1 MGGDKTKE
9 VTVLPLHVRHHLSQ
23 SDSEGTSPVF
33 LSTDMTN
40 SQVTDL
46 PAHSFEGR
54 LVYHFAE
61 ILDNPTVDDSHRS
74 ALNDMLEHYIER
86 FKKATP
92 VQWSDLNVLPQAD
105 LNSETTKMTTSILP
119 PKGRDKSTASDNYKG
134 SNSQGSSPAPAEIGR
149 TNHLQVRM
157 FNREERST
165 DRHDVNAT
173 LLAVGSP
180 REAEGNT
187 TPMAPD
193 CKRPVFPG
201 VPNDPCGTLLS
212 SNPYYPDASG
222 ARSSQVDEG
231 LNQSVV
237 NQTIIGL
244 QSSPATIFRDH
255 ERQVNNTSQKTIPL
269 PLSGET
275 SVDEVGQTIVDEQP
289 ARLIDPAKPLTTPKR
304 RRVSSRDSNS
314 SLLSPG
320 KIDRLCP
327 GTSPRPHQS
336 SQVPLSSPLSSPE
349 PLKRN
354 SEGSHSNVAKPKKSR
369 AALGNPSPLAQK
381 RQQPDNSC
389 RPNLQKKKPQG
400 RPTVKQL
407 AVKSQGT
414 ARAKKTL
421 NPAGNSIAPLFG
433 LSKQLSHHGAASGRD
448 GPVEPDKSA
457 TRIAA
462 EAGALERL
470 DFWEQSRNK
479 PAEPLKFPKLLA
491 NSDSIISQLP
501 QLLGRRKLTSPSERL
516 IGTFPTNPI
525 IGSFGNQITRLEADD
540 ICAFFLGLKP
550 KNKGA
555 GASSSPSWV
564 MVHPLYPCLSFTH
577 EPLHQGWSR
586 MIATLADIQF
596 ILTSDRLAITL
607 ASLDGT
613 AGDSEGAL
621 VIVHTYFQDL
631 ADSFNVCKTANPVNR
646 NIPKDYFGSNGGM
659 AYVFEY
665 IASALCLACLA
676 QLLVIGP
683 GAIFSQ
689 PTARDLS
696 PQWKSAML
704 LEFGAIAVDAQCPV
718 WNPFGNTRLHII
730 ATFSQMGFGRNTKID
745 WTLLLEI
752 FKEQFSASRLANVMW
767 EDIVFIADRKSSGDD
782 TVNWGVIP

>member
-134 SNSQGSSPAPAEIGR
+134 SNSQGSSPARAEIGR

-187 TPMAPD
+187 TQWHQ
-193 CKRPVFPG
+193 
-201 VPNDPCGTLLS
+201 T
-212 SNPYYPDASG
+212 
-222 ARSSQVDEG
+222 VDEG

-255 ERQVNNTSQKTIPL
+255 ERQVNNMSRKTIPL

-320 KIDRLCP
+320 EIDRLCT
-327 GTSPRPHQS
+327 GTSPRPQQS

-501 QLLGRRKLTSPSERL
+501 QLLGGAYAHDRPFKKLTSPSERL
-516 IGTFPTNPI
+516 IGTFPSDPI
-525 IGSFGNQITRLEADD
+525 IGS
-540 ICAFFLGLKP
+540 AFINREMLTPYHPDFHK
-550 KNKGA
+550 
-555 GASSSPSWV
+555 V

-665 IASALCLACLA
+665 IASALCALMSFRLDDAEKRRKQPFILSKATNEKKTNCLTKGLACLA

-752 FKEQFSASRLANVMW
+752 FKEQFSASRLANVIW
-767 EDIVFIADRKSSGDD
+767 EDIVLIADRESSGDD

>member
-1 MGGDKTKE
+1 MGGDETKE

-46 PAHSFEGR
+46 PAHSFKGR

-92 VQWSDLNVLPQAD
+92 VQWSDLNALPQED

-134 SNSQGSSPAPAEIGR
+134 SNSQGSSPARAEIGR
-149 TNHLQVRM
+149 TNHLQVRT

-180 REAEGNT
+180 CKAEGNT

-193 CKRPVFPG
+193 
-201 VPNDPCGTLLS
+201 
-212 SNPYYPDASG
+212 YASG
-222 ARSSQVDEG
+222 ARSSQVDKG

-255 ERQVNNTSQKTIPL
+255 ERQVNNTSRKTIPL

-275 SVDEVGQTIVDEQP
+275 SVDEVGQTIEEQP
-289 ARLIDPAKPLTTPKR
+289 ARLIDPAKSLTTPKH

-320 KIDRLCP
+320 EIDRLCT
-327 GTSPRPHQS
+327 GTSPRPQQS

-389 RPNLQKKKPQG
+389 RANLQKKKPQG

-414 ARAKKTL
+414 ARAKKTS

-516 IGTFPTNPI
+516 IGTFPSDPI
-525 IGSFGNQITRLEADD
+525 IGS
-540 ICAFFLGLKP
+540 AFINREMLTPYHPDFHK
-550 KNKGA
+550 
-555 GASSSPSWV
+555 V

-596 ILTSDRLAITL
+596 ILTSDRLALTL

-665 IASALCLACLA
+665 IASALCALMSFRLDDAEKRRKQPFILSKATNEKKTNCLTKGLACLA

-704 LEFGAIAVDAQCPV
+704 LEFGAIAVDAQIKNFLEPSCPV

-752 FKEQFSASRLANVMW
+752 FKEQFSASRLANVIW
-767 EDIVFIADRKSSGDD
+767 EDIVLIADRESSGDD

>member
-61 ILDNPTVDDSHRS
+61 ILDNPTVDDSHRL

-187 TPMAPD
+187 TQWHQ
-193 CKRPVFPG
+193 
-201 VPNDPCGTLLS
+201 T
-212 SNPYYPDASG
+212 
-222 ARSSQVDEG
+222 VDEG

-255 ERQVNNTSQKTIPL
+255 ERQVNNTSRKTIPL
-269 PLSGET
+269 PFLEKLLWT
-275 SVDEVGQTIVDEQP
+275 KSVVDEQP

-320 KIDRLCP
+320 KIDRLCT

-501 QLLGRRKLTSPSERL
+501 QLLGRRVRTRSAIQSSMFINTDTCLNRAKEGKYLINNYRL
-516 IGTFPTNPI
+516 C
-525 IGSFGNQITRLEADD
+525 Q
-540 ICAFFLGLKP
+540 
-550 KNKGA
+550 
-555 GASSSPSWV
+555 
-564 MVHPLYPCLSFTH
+564 
-577 EPLHQGWSR
+577 
-586 MIATLADIQF
+586 
-596 ILTSDRLAITL
+596 
-607 ASLDGT
+607 
-613 AGDSEGAL
+613 
-621 VIVHTYFQDL
+621 
-631 ADSFNVCKTANPVNR
+631 
-646 NIPKDYFGSNGGM
+646 
-659 AYVFEY
+659 
-665 IASALCLACLA
+665 
-676 QLLVIGP
+676 
-683 GAIFSQ
+683 
-689 PTARDLS
+689 
-696 PQWKSAML
+696 
-704 LEFGAIAVDAQCPV
+704 
-718 WNPFGNTRLHII
+718 
-730 ATFSQMGFGRNTKID
+730 
-745 WTLLLEI
+745 
-752 FKEQFSASRLANVMW
+752 
-767 EDIVFIADRKSSGDD
+767 
-782 TVNWGVIP
+782 